1 MLSTIGGQIQLIQPS
16 KVHKVPGHGNLLV
29 SIRSQALTIK
39 HECASAHAW
48 PSPES
53 DQPRKSAVDLMS
65 TLTLWLLSLQRA
77 ACPWNQP
84 LIWLGKMAAWQCALG
99 GRDARGNFLVA
110 DHLRADECAH
120 DPPLRMA
127 GGAPAQGRD
136 AEAPCSS
143 ATGAQ
148 L

>member
-16 KVHKVPGHGNLLV
+16 KVHKVPGHCNLLV

-39 HECASAHAW
+39 HECASAWAT
-48 PSPES
+48 PES

-77 ACPWNQP
+77 ACPFHQP

-99 GRDARGNFLVA
+99 GRDARGNPLVA
-110 DHLRADECAH
+110 GHLRVDQCAH

-127 GGAPAQGRD
+127 GRAPAHGCD
-136 AEAPCSS
+136 AKPPCSS